1 MKALLKSTI
10 RVLAKRL
17 FLLGVL
23 ASPLLLQ
30 PSLAD
35 ELVNVTD
42 MKDCRPITATAE
54 RLVCYDTVVDG
65 GVFNQQ
71 ELEQVQ
77 KENFGNA
84 KAEQDISVDRVIVT
98 IVKVQEGASRIHYFH
113 TADGAVWKQTNS
125 GSWNLKGPFQAEIK
139 SGIMSSFF
147 LVAEGGKS
155 TRVKRV
161 R

>member
-1 MKALLKSTI
+1 MKLLLESTI
-10 RVLAKRL
+10 EVLAKRL
-17 FLLGVL
+17 FLLGIL
-23 ASPLLLQ
+23 ASQLLLQ
-30 PSLAD
+30 PLLAD
-35 ELVNVTD
+35 DFVNVSE
-42 MKDCRPITATAE
+42 MKDCRPITAKAE
-54 RLVCYDTVVDG
+54 RLLCYDTVVDG

-77 KENFGNA
+77 KENFGNT
-84 KAEQDISVDRVIVT
+84 KAAQDVSVDQVIVT
-98 IVKVQEGASRIHYFH
+98 IVRVQEGASQIHYFH
-113 TADGAVWKQTNS
+113 TADGAVWKQTNG
-125 GSWNLKGPFQAEIK
+125 GSWKLKAPFEAEIK